1 MGDWKRIGCA
11 IDFSDGSRGA
21 LAEAESLTR
30 RYGADLLLI
39 HVAEPPSGSDLPPPD
54 SALEPVHRAVAARL
68 EEWRAAAERVVGR
81 RVEAVLLDGPA
92 APTIAR
98 AAGDQRIDL
107 LVTATHGRRGFR
119 HLVLGS
125 VAERLVH
132 LAPCSVLVFR
142 A

>member
-11 IDFSDGSRGA
+11 VDFSDGSRGA
-21 LAEAESLTR
+21 LAEAESLAR
-30 RYGADLLLI
+30 RYGADLVLI

-54 SALEPVHRAVAARL
+54 SAIEAMRREQAATLEA
-68 EEWRAAAERVVGR
+68 WRAASERGMGR
-81 RVEAVLLDGPA
+81 PVEAVLLDGPA
-92 APTIAR
+92 APAIAR
-98 AAGDQRIDL
+98 AAGDRRVDL
-107 LVTATHGRRGFR
+107 LVAATHGRRGFR

-142 A
+142 T